1 MREQLSTNPSA
12 ASVCEFPDCGRPLD
26 RSKGL
31 CSGHRSQEHRGVPL
45 APIGSYLPT
54 KYPEVCSVEDCSK
67 PSRQRGLCW
76 GHHRRLIRYGDP
88 LAGPSRREG
97 RNRLIDGNGYVRIYV
112 PDHAEAGSRGYAM
125 EHRVVMA
132 DLLGRPLR
140 KGENVHHRNGDRA
153 DNRPDNLELWASFQ
167 PPGQRVQDLVA
178 HAQRLLDLYADEIE
192 RLP

>member
-1 MREQLSTNPSA
+1 
-12 ASVCEFPDCGRPLD
+12 
-26 RSKGL
+26 
-31 CSGHRSQEHRGVPL
+31 
-45 APIGSYLPT
+45 
-54 KYPEVCSVEDCSK
+54 
-67 PSRQRGLCW
+67 
-76 GHHRRLIRYGDP
+76 
-88 LAGPSRREG
+88 
-97 RNRLIDGNGYVRIYV
+97 
-112 PDHAEAGSRGYAM
+112 M